1 MDTSPLAM
9 DSTPVDS
16 FVGRVISVRGSKV
29 AVELG
34 AAAHLGQHRVTVGSF
49 LAIDAHTTRLVGMI
63 TEVSSRRAHAAA
75 DVLVTSASIEL
86 MGEFVASDDLPSRFK
101 RGISA
106 YPTIGDPASILP
118 RDQFR
123 SIYQAN
129 LDRSITVGHLYH
141 DPSVDARIDVDNM
154 LARHFAILGS
164 TGVGKSSGVAII
176 LREILEAR
184 KDLRIFMLDGHNEYG
199 RCFGDLA
206 NIVNPRASKLPFWL
220 FNFEEV
226 VDVIYSGRPPVDE
239 ELEILAELIPLAK
252 SQYLQYKSTAD
263 RMTLKRLDPRST
275 GFTVDTPVPYLLQDL
290 LALIDER
297 MGKLENRTSRM
308 NYHRLTSRIE
318 TIRNDP
324 RYDFMFENAN
334 VGGDTMAELLNDANG
349 KPITV
354 MQLAGLPAEVMDAVV
369 SVLCRLAFDF
379 GLWSDGAIPLLFV
392 CEEAHRY
399 ASIDH
404 SIGFG
409 PTRRAL
415 SRIAKEGRKYGVFL
429 GLVSQRP
436 AELDPTIISQCA
448 TLFAMRMANDRDQAL
463 LRSAVSDE
471 TADLLAFIPTLGTRE
486 VIAFGEGV
494 PVPARMIFK
503 TLPDDLLPRSEAIGS
518 WSTSSEERSGQ
529 AFIQDVVDRWRRAA
543 IDRKPRAEEPVAA
556 VSVPDASGYLFRQQ
570 PVGSGQASAAAAL
583 RSVHVRHQGGGG
595 QGRNGGVGN
604 SQKRGADRR
613 ADRWSRQARGRCRR
627 SPAVRARSQRFGLR
641 QPRLC
646 EPEGGCLD
654 ARPDRVARQRDDHPC
669 RRDRGSVL

>member
-1 MDTSPLAM
+1 MDHSSLAIQAA
-9 DSTPVDS
+9 DADDT
-16 FVGRVISVRGSKV
+16 VGRVVSVRGSKV

-34 AAAHLGQHRVTVGSF
+34 GAAHGRSRVTVGCF
-49 LAIDAHTTRLVGMI
+49 LAIDADMTRLVGMV
-63 TEVSSRRAHAAA
+63 TEVSSRLTEAGLDA
-75 DVLVTSASIEL
+75 LVTSASIEL
-86 MGEFVASDDLPSRFK
+86 MGEFIRGDQGYQFK

-106 YPTIGDPASILP
+106 YPTIGDAASVLP
-118 RDQFR
+118 RDQFGL
-123 SIYQAN
+123 IYQAK
-129 LDRSITVGHLYH
+129 LGRSITIGHLYH
-141 DPSVDARIDVDNM
+141 DAAIDARIDVDSL

-176 LREILEAR
+176 LREILAAR
-184 KDLRIFMLDGHNEYG
+184 TDLRIFMLDGHNEYG
-199 RCFGDLA
+199 RCFGDQA
-206 NIVNPRASKLPFWL
+206 NVVNPRASKLPFWL

-252 SQYLQYKSTAD
+252 SQYLQYKSPTD
-263 RMTLKRLDPRST
+263 RLTLKRLDPRST

-334 VGGDTMAELLNDANG
+334 VGGDTMAELLNQLFRIDANG

-503 TLPDDLLPRSEAIGS
+503 TLPDELLPRSEAVGS
-518 WSTSSEERSGQ
+518 WSTNPDARCGQ
-529 AFIQDVVDRWRRAA
+529 AFVQDVVDRWRRAA
-543 IDRKPRAEEPVAA
+543 TDRKPRVEEPA
-556 VSVPDASGYLFRQQ
+556 VSAPAPDASGYLSASSRLD
-570 PVGSGQASAAAAL
+570 QAKHQLL
-583 RSVHVRHQGGGG
+583 RR
-595 QGRNGGVGN
+595 
-604 SQKRGADRR
+604 
-613 ADRWSRQARGRCRR
+613 
-627 SPAVRARSQRFGLR
+627 
-641 QPRLC
+641 
-646 EPEGGCLD
+646 
-654 ARPDRVARQRDDHPC
+654 
-669 RRDRGSVL
+669 